1 MGPPLFVLSQ
11 ASTPGQRAREGGGGR
26 GRRGYR
32 PDFCLCP
39 WGRGGG
45 GEEEEEE
52 RGRGNGGAED
62 VRVRR
67 DKAGTS
73 GTSAVTGRQET
84 SGFDPGPLQRVH
96 ALVQEGTFLDQ
107 RPAGGQSSSIASSV

>member
-1 MGPPLFVLSQ
+1 MG
-11 ASTPGQRAREGGGGR
+11 E
-26 GRRGYR
+26 
-32 PDFCLCP
+32 
-39 WGRGGG
+39 G
-45 GEEEEEE
+45 GEEEL
-52 RGRGNGGAED
+52 GRGNGGAED

-96 ALVQEGTFLDQ
+96 VLVQEGTFLEL
-107 RPAGGQSSSIASSV
+107 RPVGGQTSSIGTSV